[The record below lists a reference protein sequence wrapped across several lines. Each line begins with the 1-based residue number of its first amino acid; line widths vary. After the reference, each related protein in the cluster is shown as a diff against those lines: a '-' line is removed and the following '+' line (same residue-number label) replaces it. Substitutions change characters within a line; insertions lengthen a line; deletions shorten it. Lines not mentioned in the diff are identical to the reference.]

1 MKILYHHR
9 IASKDGQ
16 YVHIEEMIAA
26 FKKLGHEV
34 IIVGPSVVENN
45 EFGSEGGV
53 ISVLKKIIPG
63 AIYEVMEL
71 GYSVVAYIRLYKAI
85 RKHSPDCIYERYNL
99 YMPAGIWAK
108 NKFKIPMFLEI
119 NAPLYDE
126 RNKHDGISLSKLA
139 KWSEA
144 YVWNNADHIFCVTH
158 VLAKMIEIKGVT
170 NNKITVTPNG
180 INQDKFSRVIDQDKA
195 KDILGLNNNLVL
207 GFVGFM
213 RKWHGLELVVD
224 FIARQNNQKL
234 HILLVGDGPNR
245 SELEELAIRAGV
257 KSQLTITG
265 VVPRDKVTDYISAF
279 DIALQPAVVS
289 YASPLKLFE
298 YLSLGKAIIAPAS
311 DNIMEILENNN
322 NAILFE
328 PGNMKSLEDALS
340 ILINDQE
347 LRKRIGK
354 NAQLSVEMNG
364 YTWENNAKI
373 VSQLASKYIG
383 RSSQ

>member
-1 MKILYHHR
+1 M
-9 IASKDGQ
+9 
-16 YVHIEEMIAA
+16 
-26 FKKLGHEV
+26 
-34 IIVGPSVVENN
+34 
-45 EFGSEGGV
+45 
-53 ISVLKKIIPG
+53 
-63 AIYEVMEL
+63 
-71 GYSVVAYIRLYKAI
+71 
-85 RKHSPDCIYERYNL
+85 
-99 YMPAGIWAK
+99 
-108 NKFKIPMFLEI
+108 
-119 NAPLYDE
+119 
-126 RNKHDGISLSKLA
+126 
-139 KWSEA
+139 
-144 YVWNNADHIFCVTH
+144 
-158 VLAKMIEIKGVT
+158 
-170 NNKITVTPNG
+170 
-180 INQDKFSRVIDQDKA
+180 
-195 KDILGLNNNLVL
+195 
-207 GFVGFM
+207 
-213 RKWHGLELVVD
+213 
-224 FIARQNNQKL
+224 
-234 HILLVGDGPNR
+234 VGDGPNR
-245 SELEELAIRAGV
+245 SELEEMAIRAGV

>member
-1 MKILYHHR
+1 VKILYHHR

-26 FKKLGHEV
+26 LKKLGHEV

-45 EFGSEGGV
+45 EFGSEGGI
-53 ISVLKKIIPG
+53 ISILKKIIPG
-63 AIYEVMEL
+63 SIYELMEL
-71 GYSVVAYIRLYKAI
+71 AYSTVAYIKLYKAI
-85 RKHSPDCIYERYNL
+85 IKHSPDFIYERYNL

-108 NKFKIPMFLEI
+108 NKFKIPMFLEV

-126 RNKHDGISLSKLA
+126 RKKHDGVSLSKLA
-139 KWSEA
+139 KWSEI
-144 YVWNNADHIFCVTH
+144 YVWKNADHIFCVTH
-158 VLAKMIEIKGVT
+158 VLKKMIENNGVP

-180 INQDKFSRVIDQDKA
+180 INQDKFSHVIDHDKA
-195 KDILGLNNNLVL
+195 KENLGLNNSLVL

-245 SELEELAIRAGV
+245 SEIEEMAIRAGV
-257 KSQLTITG
+257 ISQLTITG

-311 DNIMEILENNN
+311 NNIMEILENNK

-328 PGNMKSLEDALS
+328 PDNMKSLEDALS
-340 ILINDQE
+340 ILINDHE
-347 LRKRIGK
+347 LRSRIGK
-354 NAQLSVEMNG
+354 NAQLSVEING
-364 YTWENNAKI
+364 YTWENNAAI
-373 VSQLASKYIG
+373 VCQLASKYIG
-383 RSSQ
+383 SSDN